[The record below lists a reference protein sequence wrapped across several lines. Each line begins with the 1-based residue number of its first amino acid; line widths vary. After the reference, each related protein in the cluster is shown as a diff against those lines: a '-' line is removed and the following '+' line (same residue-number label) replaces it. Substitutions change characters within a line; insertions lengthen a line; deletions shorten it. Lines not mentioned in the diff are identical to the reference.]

1 MTINHLK
8 LPTKV
13 FGGLNAI
20 EKLTEV
26 IKQEDVQSIL
36 FITDKGIEG
45 TGMNEPVLEL
55 LLQSKVTYK
64 IFYHVQ
70 SEPNYQDVTDLIDRI
85 GDFKAD
91 YIVAVGGG
99 SVLDVA
105 KLVGVLKGAN
115 YTINDLLDHPEL
127 ASKQVKSILIPTT
140 CGTGSEATLNAI
152 VGVPEKGLKVGIV
165 NDALIPDVAILDPN
179 FVKNLPRKQL
189 AASAVD
195 ALCHCVECFT
205 SNKAN
210 AFSNT
215 FAGEGARL
223 IFHNIREA
231 YADPTNLEARRNL
244 LFGSFDGGVAITS
257 SGTTAVH
264 ALSYPLGGEFH
275 IPHGVA
281 NAILFEKVMTVNKPD
296 IENELAQLAD
306 IVYPEKS
313 QLSVSEKADF
323 IIKEISDI
331 VKKVEIPTDLS
342 AFGVTMDNLDFLVE
356 SGSGVKRLLDNNKRK
371 LTKEEI
377 KDIYISVLK

>member
-1 MTINHLK
+1 
-8 LPTKV
+8 
-13 FGGLNAI
+13 
-20 EKLTEV
+20 
-26 IKQEDVQSIL
+26 
-36 FITDKGIEG
+36 
-45 TGMNEPVLEL
+45 MNEPVLEL

-70 SEPNYQDVTDLIDRI
+70 SEPNYQDVAELIDRI
-85 GDFKAD
+85 GDCKAD

-105 KLVGVLKGAN
+105 KLVGVLKGAK
-115 YTINDLLDHPEL
+115 YTIKDLLEHPEL
-127 ASKQVKSILIPTT
+127 ATKQVKSILIPTT

-179 FVKNLPRKQL
+179 FVKNLPQKQL

-195 ALCHCVECFT
+195 ALCHSVECFT

-231 YADPTNLEARRNL
+231 YADPTNLEARCNL

-342 AFGVTMDNLDFLVE
+342 SFGVTMDNLDFLVE
-356 SGSGVKRLLDNNKRK
+356 SGSGVKRLLDNNKRP